1 MVPTGFTNILKWIK
15 DTYGDVE
22 IYVTGNGY
30 ADNGEL
36 DDEERMEYILV
47 SSTHKTIIF
56 MHSSSS
62 FIERMEL

>member
-1 MVPTGFTNILKWIK
+1 MVPAGFTSILKWIK
-15 DTYGDVE
+15 ATYGDIE

-47 SSTHKTIIF
+47 SSTLKII
-56 MHSSSS
+56 
-62 FIERMEL
+62 I